1 MRIVTLSN
9 ETKQSILDDLL
20 KRSPNNYSQYE
31 ATVNEIID
39 AVRTKKDQALFDYTL
54 KFDKFTLSAENIKV
68 TRAEIEEAYTQ
79 LDANLIEVIKN
90 SAENIRAFHVKQLR
104 KKACEI
110 PENSCNTASQ
120 TQEVVPLVID
130 DMPLAKPQ
138 SVITESDSPLNEIA
152 LRLTVRGVTM
162 EITNQATQT
171 VIQNV
176 ISALRYS
183 C

>member
-1 MRIVTLSN
+1 MKYPENLS
-9 ETKQSILDDLL
+9 ESDRRWYDLIQQCRTSGKSDRQWL
-20 KRSPNNYSQYE
+20 LENNICSPTFYY
-31 ATVNEIID
+31 
-39 AVRTKKDQALFDYTL
+39 
-54 KFDKFTLSAENIKV
+54 
-68 TRAEIEEAYTQ
+68 
-79 LDANLIEVIKN
+79 
-90 SAENIRAFHVKQLR
+90 HVKQLR

-110 PENSCNTASQ
+110 PENSCNTTSQ

>member
-1 MRIVTLSN
+1 MKYPENLS
-9 ETKQSILDDLL
+9 QSDRRWYDLIQQCRTSGKSDRQWL
-20 KRSPNNYSQYE
+20 LENNICSPTFYY
-31 ATVNEIID
+31 
-39 AVRTKKDQALFDYTL
+39 
-54 KFDKFTLSAENIKV
+54 
-68 TRAEIEEAYTQ
+68 
-79 LDANLIEVIKN
+79 
-90 SAENIRAFHVKQLR
+90 HVKQLR

-138 SVITESDSPLNEIA
+138 SVMTDSDSPSNEIA

>member
-1 MRIVTLSN
+1 MKYPENLS
-9 ETKQSILDDLL
+9 QSDRRWYDLIQQCRTSGKSDRQWL
-20 KRSPNNYSQYE
+20 LENNICSPTFYY
-31 ATVNEIID
+31 
-39 AVRTKKDQALFDYTL
+39 
-54 KFDKFTLSAENIKV
+54 
-68 TRAEIEEAYTQ
+68 
-79 LDANLIEVIKN
+79 
-90 SAENIRAFHVKQLR
+90 HVKQLR

>member
-1 MRIVTLSN
+1 MKYPENLS
-9 ETKQSILDDLL
+9 ESDRRWYDLIQQCRTSGKSDRQWL
-20 KRSPNNYSQYE
+20 LENNICSPTFYY
-31 ATVNEIID
+31 
-39 AVRTKKDQALFDYTL
+39 
-54 KFDKFTLSAENIKV
+54 
-68 TRAEIEEAYTQ
+68 
-79 LDANLIEVIKN
+79 
-90 SAENIRAFHVKQLR
+90 HVKQLR

-130 DMPLAKPQ
+130 DMPLSKPQ
-138 SVITESDSPLNEIA
+138 SVMMDSDSPSNEIA

>member
-1 MRIVTLSN
+1 M
-9 ETKQSILDDLL
+9 KY
-20 KRSPNNYSQYE
+20 P
-31 ATVNEIID
+31 
-39 AVRTKKDQALFDYTL
+39 
-54 KFDKFTLSAENIKV
+54 
-68 TRAEIEEAYTQ
+68 
-79 LDANLIEVIKN
+79 ANLSESDRRWYDLIHQCRTSGK
-90 SAENIRAFHVKQLR
+90 SDRQWLLENNICSPTFYYHVKQLR

>member
-1 MRIVTLSN
+1 MKYPENLS
-9 ETKQSILDDLL
+9 ESDRRWYDLIQQCRTSGKSDRQWL
-20 KRSPNNYSQYE
+20 LENNICSPTFYY
-31 ATVNEIID
+31 
-39 AVRTKKDQALFDYTL
+39 
-54 KFDKFTLSAENIKV
+54 
-68 TRAEIEEAYTQ
+68 
-79 LDANLIEVIKN
+79 
-90 SAENIRAFHVKQLR
+90 HVKQLR

-138 SVITESDSPLNEIA
+138 SVMTDSDSPSNEIA